1 MSESLRSA
9 VDMLLAQHQSSLVTA
24 RTSVSSTP
32 PSRPTRRNN
41 HDSVAEN
48 GSVDASGA
56 GGATAYKAGSLGGRG
71 SEGRGKGG
79 VRGGREAPLL
89 HRPLSPSIIPAREA
103 RQVEIVRHE
112 VRD

>member
-1 MSESLRSA
+1 MRSA

-24 RTSVSSTP
+24 RTSVSSAP
-32 PSRPTRRNN
+32 PSHPTRHNN
-41 HDSVAEN
+41 RDSVAEN

-56 GGATAYKAGSLGGRG
+56 GGAAALKAASLGGRG
-71 SEGRGKGG
+71 SAGRGKGG
-79 VRGGREAPLL
+79 VRGGREASLL
-89 HRPLSPSIIPAREA
+89 HRPLSPGIFPAREA